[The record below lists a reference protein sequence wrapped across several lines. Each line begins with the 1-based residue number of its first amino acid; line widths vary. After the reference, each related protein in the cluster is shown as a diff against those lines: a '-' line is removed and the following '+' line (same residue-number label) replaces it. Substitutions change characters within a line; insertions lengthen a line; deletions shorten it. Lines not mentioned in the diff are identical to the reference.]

1 MTTDVKCLY
10 LFQNQEMKMFSR
22 AGIALLISTELMTKG
37 QTHTN
42 KKNDTNG
49 CV

>member
-1 MTTDVKCLY
+1 MIIDMKCLD
-10 LFQNQEMKMFSR
+10 LFQNQEIKMFSR
-22 AGIALLISTELMTKG
+22 AGIALLMRTELMTKG

-42 KKNDTNG
+42 KNDINS